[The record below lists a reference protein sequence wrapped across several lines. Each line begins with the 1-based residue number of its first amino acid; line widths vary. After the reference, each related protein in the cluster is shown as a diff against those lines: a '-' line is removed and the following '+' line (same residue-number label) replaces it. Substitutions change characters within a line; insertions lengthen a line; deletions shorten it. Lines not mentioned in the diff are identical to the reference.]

1 MRKVPEQLV
10 AKQETQRQKTI
21 NLVLRA
27 IRDLKNEGYSIKI
40 KGLMEATGLS
50 RSVFAKPHIRKLLT
64 DNGIGYAK
72 AEPPVPI
79 APVSRKQ
86 SQVANLKEKLA
97 QKDEYIAK
105 LTDEN
110 QALKNECELLRGKFF
125 LMMQRQ
131 SMKNQ

>member
-10 AKQETQRQKTI
+10 AKQETQRQKTT

-27 IRDLKNEGYSIKI
+27 IHDLNSEGYSIKI
-40 KGLMEATGLS
+40 KDLMEATGLS

-72 AEPPVPI
+72 AEPSVPVL
-79 APVSRKQ
+79 PVSRKQ
-86 SQVANLKEKLA
+86 SQIVNFKEKLA
-97 QKDEYIAK
+97 KKNEYIAK

-110 QALKNECELLRGKFF
+110 QALKNECELLRGKLF
-125 LMMQRQ
+125 LLMQRQ
-131 SMKNQ
+131 SIE